1 MEHAD
6 LTAAELFDAAVS
18 YSRRRGKLKAETDAD
33 PGKSRSTG
41 QSFVLAAADDR
52 VIDRIPLDKLYRDAE
67 KMQDTHLPE
76 VTKGWNDLPVAG
88 KVAFILVP
96 SVLLLNFCLSGEPS
110 LTPEQKA
117 QKEVQE
123 KKTLSDYPM
132 MLATID
138 GNDGDPLKV
147 NRYRSL
153 LGQLD
158 DSFVETPEQI
168 ADMSANAKAE
178 LGKEGIAESVLP
190 IMEAMNII
198 LPVPVANQKYAEYTA
213 AYMTLRVKG
222 QTHEQATSGLRAFL
236 ASITSKP

>member
-1 MEHAD
+1 MAHAD

-41 QSFVLAAADDR
+41 QTFVLAAADDR
-52 VIDRIPLDKLYRDAE
+52 VIDRIPLDKLYQDAE
-67 KMQDTHLPE
+67 KMQDIGLPDAA
-76 VTKGWNDLPVAG
+76 KDWGALPVVG
-88 KVAFILVP
+88 KAALIFVF
-96 SVLLLNFCLSGEPS
+96 SGLLLNFCLSGEPS

-117 QKEVQE
+117 QKEAQE
-123 KKTLSDYPM
+123 KKSSSDYPM

-168 ADMSANAKAE
+168 ADMSANTKAE

-190 IMEAMNII
+190 IMETMNTI

-213 AYMTLRVKG
+213 AYMTLRIKG
-222 QTHEQATSGLRAFL
+222 QTHEQATSGLRALL

>member
-1 MEHAD
+1 MAHGG
-6 LTAAELFDAAVS
+6 LTDAELFHAAVS
-18 YSRRRGKLKAETDAD
+18 YSSRRGKLKAESDAV

-41 QSFVLAAADDR
+41 QTFVLAAADDR

-67 KMQDTHLPE
+67 KMQDVHLPD
-76 VTKGWNDLPVAG
+76 VTKDWGALPVVG
-88 KVAFILVP
+88 KAALIFVFI
-96 SVLLLNFCLSGEPS
+96 VLSLNFCFSGEPK
-110 LTPEQKA
+110 LIPNQKA
-117 QKEVQE
+117 RKEAQG
-123 KKTLSDYPM
+123 KKSLSDYPM

-168 ADMSANAKAE
+168 SDMSANAKAE
-178 LGKEGIAESVLP
+178 LGKEGIAENVLP
-190 IMEAMNII
+190 IMEAMNTI
-198 LPVPVANQKYAEYTA
+198 LPVPVANQRYAEYTA
-213 AYMTLRVKG
+213 AYMTLRIKG
-222 QTHEQATSGLRAFL
+222 QTHEQATSGLRALL

>member
-1 MEHAD
+1 MAHDD
-6 LTAAELFDAAVS
+6 LTDAELFDAAVS
-18 YSRRRGKLKAETDAD
+18 YSRRKGKLKAESDAD
-33 PGKSRSTG
+33 PEKSRSTG
-41 QSFVLAAADDR
+41 MNFVLATAENR
-52 VIDRIPLDKLYRDAE
+52 VIDRIPLDKLYRDA
-67 KMQDTHLPE
+67 KKIQDVHLPE
-76 VTKGWNDLPVAG
+76 VTKGWKDLSVAA

-96 SVLLLNFCLSGEPS
+96 SVLLLNFFLSGEPS

-117 QKEVQE
+117 QKEAQE

-153 LGQLD
+153 LDQLD

-190 IMEAMNII
+190 IMEAMNTI
-198 LPVPVANQKYAEYTA
+198 LSVPVANQKYAEYTA

-222 QTHEQATSGLRAFL
+222 QTHEQATSGLRALL

>member
-1 MEHAD
+1 MNVGR
-6 LTAAELFDAAVS
+6 LLQSLVPLAV
-18 YSRRRGKLKAETDAD
+18 
-33 PGKSRSTG
+33 
-41 QSFVLAAADDR
+41 
-52 VIDRIPLDKLYRDAE
+52 I
-67 KMQDTHLPE
+67 
-76 VTKGWNDLPVAG
+76 VAG
-88 KVAFILVP
+88 CAASP
-96 SVLLLNFCLSGEPS
+96 PQSRGPTS
-110 LTPEQKA
+110 
-117 QKEVQE
+117 
-123 KKTLSDYPM
+123 SDYPM

-190 IMEAMNII
+190 IMEAMNTI

-222 QTHEQATSGLRAFL
+222 QTHEQATSGMRALL